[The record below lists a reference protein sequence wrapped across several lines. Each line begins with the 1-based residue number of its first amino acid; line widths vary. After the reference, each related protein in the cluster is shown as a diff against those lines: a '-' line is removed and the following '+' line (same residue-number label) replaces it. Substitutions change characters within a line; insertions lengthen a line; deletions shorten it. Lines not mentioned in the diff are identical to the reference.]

1 MSTAKF
7 GEPRTAFE
15 RLAARI
21 GRFLI
26 ANRRLLSVLFLLISA
41 GLGYAALGVK
51 LDPGFNKLI
60 PVEHEYMKA
69 FLQYGDRFSGAN
81 RILVNV
87 RWKGEGDVFNAEFLT
102 VLRDVTD
109 EVFFTPGVNRS
120 QVYSLFTPNVRYI
133 EVTEEGFAG
142 EVVIPSNYSGDA
154 ESVAKVRS
162 NTVRSG
168 EVGRLVANDLKG
180 ALVRADLL
188 EVDPSTGEKLDY
200 AEVSQ
205 KLEEIRTRFDSDLI
219 EINII
224 GFAKVVGDVIDGLL
238 TVVMFFA
245 IAFVIT
251 AVLLWLYSR
260 SLNLTVVALLVALL
274 PVVWLL
280 GVLGLLGM
288 GIDPM
293 SILVPFVV
301 FAIGVSHAV
310 QMTHTWQVAVLSGM
324 NSADAAEYAFR
335 NMAIPGTTALLANA
349 VGFAVI
355 MFIDIPIVYELGI
368 ILCLGLLM
376 MIVTN
381 KMVLPVV
388 LSYLPLE
395 ASAARSV
402 DARVMQGGRHPLWW
416 KVAGACEMPA
426 AGWILAGAVVLLLVG
441 GVQSRKLITGD
452 VGSGVPELR
461 PDSTYNVDNDKIVA
475 TYSIGMDVLS
485 IYGETTVGGDDACLQ
500 WPVMNAIERL
510 DHFVRGVDGVQ
521 SVTSVATIAK
531 IAAGGNNEAN
541 PRWAGLQRSERGL
554 QTGVRAA
561 DPGLGF
567 NDEGCRTLHM
577 LVYLNDHKA
586 ATLSHVVGEI
596 ERFLAENR
604 TKEVVFRLAGGN
616 AGVAEATNEAVE
628 RAEVQMLLSLYVVI
642 ALMVY
647 LSFHR
652 SWRATLCVLVP
663 LTLVSILCNALMPP
677 LGIGL
682 KVSTLPV
689 ITLGVGVG
697 VDYGIYLCDVIIHE
711 LNEKGA
717 RLREA
722 IYQAMVQRGT
732 AVVFTGVTMAV
743 GVGTWLFAPLKFQAD
758 MGVLLVFMFLVNVIG
773 AMLLL
778 PALAYFLQLG
788 PSSKARA
795 AGASQSAA
803 TSA

>member
-1 MSTAKF
+1 MSTPRLE
-7 GEPRTAFE
+7 EPRTAIE
-15 RLAARI
+15 RLAARLA
-21 GRFLI
+21 RALI
-26 ANRRLLSVLFLLISA
+26 ANRRPLAVLFVLLSV
-41 GLGYAALGVK
+41 GLGTAALGVK

-60 PVEHEYMKA
+60 PVKHEYMQA
-69 FLQYGDRFSGAN
+69 FLEHGSRFSGAN

-87 RWKGEGDVFNAEFLT
+87 RWKGEGDIFNAEYMG
-102 VLRDVTD
+102 VLRQVTD

-142 EVVIPSNYSGDA
+142 EVVIPSHFSGDA
-154 ESVAKVRS
+154 ESLGKVRS
-162 NTVRSG
+162 NVARSG

-180 ALVRADLL
+180 SLVRADLL
-188 EVDPSTGEKLDY
+188 EVDPQSGQKLHYD
-200 AEVSQ
+200 EVS
-205 KLEEIRTRFDSDLI
+205 KRLEDIRTRFSSDKV
-219 EINII
+219 EINVI
-224 GFAKVVGDVIDGLL
+224 GFAKVVGNVIDGLL
-238 TVVMFFA
+238 VVVIFFG
-245 IAFVIT
+245 IAFAVT

-280 GVLGLLGM
+280 GTLRLMGM

-310 QMTHTWQVAVLSGM
+310 QMTHTWQVDTLSGM
-324 NSADAAEYAFR
+324 SPAEAAESAFR
-335 NMAIPGTTALLANA
+335 KMAIPGTTALLTNA

-368 ILCLGLLM
+368 IACLGLLL

-381 KMVLPVV
+381 KMVLPII
-388 LSYLPLE
+388 LSYLRLE
-395 ASAARSV
+395 RSASRAL
-402 DARVMQGGRHPLWW
+402 DADAGGGGRQHPLWRR
-416 KVAGACEMPA
+416 VSGACEPPA
-426 AGWILAGAVVLLLVG
+426 AGWILAGAVVLLLG
-441 GVQSRKLITGD
+441 GGMLARHLVTGD

-461 PDSTYNVDNDKIVA
+461 PNSRYNVDNDRIVA

-500 WPVMNAIERL
+500 WPVMNAVERL
-510 DHFVRGVDGVQ
+510 DHFIRGVDGVQ
-521 SVTSVATIAK
+521 SVTTVATIAK
-531 IAAGGNNEAN
+531 VAAGGNNEAN
-541 PRWAGLQRSERGL
+541 PRWAALQREEAALR
-554 QTGVRAA
+554 TGVRVA
-561 DPGLGF
+561 DPDLGF
-567 NDEGCRTLHM
+567 NDEGCRTLH
-577 LVYLNDHKA
+577 LVVYLRDHKA
-586 ATLSHVVGEI
+586 ATLHHVVREVRGFI
-596 ERFLAENR
+596 EANK
-604 TKEVVFRLAGGN
+604 TPGVVFRLAGGN

-628 RAEVQMLLSLYVVI
+628 RAEVQMLLSLYGVI

-663 LTLVSILCNALMPP
+663 LTLVSILCNALMPL

-697 VDYGIYLCDVIIHE
+697 VDYGIYLCDRILHD
-711 LNEKGA
+711 LDDGST
-717 RLREA
+717 LRDA
-722 IYQAMVQRGT
+722 IYRAMLQRGT
-732 AVVFTGVTMAV
+732 AIVFTGVTMAV
-743 GVGTWLFAPLKFQAD
+743 GVGTWAFAPLKFQAD

-773 AMLLL
+773 AILLL
-778 PALAYFLQLG
+778 PALAYWLNLG
-788 PSSKARA
+788 PAAKSRA
-795 AGASQSAA
+795 ATPNAPAA
-803 TSA
+803 EA